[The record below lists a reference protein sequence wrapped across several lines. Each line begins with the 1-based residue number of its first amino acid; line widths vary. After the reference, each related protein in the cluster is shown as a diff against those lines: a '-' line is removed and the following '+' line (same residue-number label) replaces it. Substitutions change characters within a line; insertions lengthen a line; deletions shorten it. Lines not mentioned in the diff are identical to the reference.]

1 MPRPNLAEL
10 QNELLRAGIAPRHVR
25 RTLGE
30 LSDHFEDLID
40 HALVD
45 GVDLNTAQ
53 LRALDDLG
61 DLRDVAKAMRLQPQ
75 LRSWAFR
82 FPHLAMVVY
91 PLTFFALKPV
101 MVGVEHAGHVA
112 RWATCILLGGIVTA
126 AIFLFMQLSIT
137 LT

>member
-1 MPRPNLAEL
+1 MPRPSLAEL

-25 RTLGE
+25 RTVGE
-30 LSDHFEDLID
+30 LNDHFEDLVEF
-40 HALVD
+40 ALSD
-45 GVDLNTAQ
+45 GADVNAAQ
-53 LRALDDLG
+53 IQALDDLG
-61 DLRDVAKAMRLQPQ
+61 DLRDVARAMRLQPE

-101 MVGVEHAGHVA
+101 MVGVELAGPVA
-112 RWATCILLGGIVTA
+112 RWVTCIFLGGIVTA
-126 AIFLFMQLSIT
+126 AIFLCMQLSIA